1 LPLPRKIGIVIDRCL
16 LKEPDARPATASI
29 VGDMLSA
36 AMEQRRELPAALRA
50 FVKRNAR
57 LNGGGTLV
65 GALLL
70 LPVSVFF
77 SYWFGSTAGFGA
89 AIVGGFVA
97 PFTYFIDAARGLLK
111 QGFSHADLA
120 MAFKA
125 EIEQNEE
132 ELRID
137 RRPPRPVIAAIT
149 KYASLLCGVTGAFVF
164 LGMLQAPQRE
174 LGLYGF
180 WLGMSVG
187 FSMIFGIANLSLAQQ
202 QHDVDTKF
210 WSEVWL
216 GSIGKSAFRIAKRF
230 FGRTV
235 SASAMTHRATELS
248 LGLAAEQLFDSL
260 PKATRKSLAAVPEI
274 LNRLQMDAQALRKQH
289 DELQDVIAVSGKADA
304 HLVALRDSTHDKLGK
319 AVSALETIRL
329 DLLRLHAGS
338 TTVQSVTTHL
348 GIAAEVSDEIAR
360 LVAASSEVEA
370 MMKYPRL
377 AASTPV

>member
-1 LPLPRKIGIVIDRCL
+1 
-16 LKEPDARPATASI
+16 
-29 VGDMLSA
+29 
-36 AMEQRRELPAALRA
+36 MEQRRELPAALRA

-70 LPVSVFF
+70 IPVSMFF
-77 SYWFGSTAGFGA
+77 SSWFGSTS
-89 AIVGGFVA
+89 GFVAVLTGSIIA

-120 MAFKA
+120 LAFKA

-137 RRPPRPVIAAIT
+137 SRPARPALSKIT
-149 KYASLLCGVTGAFVF
+149 KVASAAFGLVGAGFLYELLAAPVSR
-164 LGMLQAPQRE
+164 LGFF
-174 LGLYGF
+174 GF
-180 WLGMSVG
+180 WFGMTTG
-187 FSMIFGIANLSLAQQ
+187 LSMIFGILNLSLAQQ
-202 QHDVDTKF
+202 QHDIDTKF
-210 WSEVWL
+210 WSRIWL
-216 GSIGKSAFRIAKRF
+216 GSIGKSAFRVAKRL

-235 SASAMTHRATELS
+235 PAAAMTHRATELS
-248 LGLAAEQLFDSL
+248 LGLAAEHLFDSL

-274 LNRLQMDAQALRKQH
+274 LNRLQVDAQALRKQH
-289 DELQDVIAVSGKADA
+289 DELLDVIAVSGKADA

-360 LVAASSEVEA
+360 LVAASSEVETL
-370 MMKYPRL
+370 MKFPRM